1 MNLGVKNLLADLRGA
16 DGHRVGTHSPR
27 HPCATILGV
36 VAWAASVGAVPSASS
51 ATREATQ
58 GGAPPLARMSSI
70 PVAEGFRVEEALTT
84 DVDGDDVADLVIQS
98 SGPQTRRL
106 SLHLRRKDGSAFV
119 AAPDAVLDLTPDVVC
134 FGAGDVHADAGRE
147 IVLFNAGGAFAWRW
161 RATSESQRLQKL
173 FACELLWQWPD
184 RKRAFVWQE
193 GILDLDG
200 DGLEDL
206 VVPAPWSATV
216 VFQRRGEND
225 SRRFDSVTS
234 LSPGGERQLSRR
246 VDVERGAEVRQAGG
260 RRRMNVQVT
269 GSSVQFD
276 GDAAGPGPYLWIKES
291 VPAPRLVDFDGDGDR
306 DVLFLTNDEL
316 QVFLQEP
323 RGVFGAM
330 PLELVNPVP
339 VDRARELDVSY
350 DAKSLDLDGDKR
362 ADCIVTA
369 GDKRSSDVR
378 TQVLVFLQK
387 TVKSGESPLF
397 GKDGVPVQLLVL
409 DGFARPLGLEDVD
422 GDGRPDFVAGAVRPD
437 LIDGLRAAASE
448 RIDAELY
455 VYRNTGLGFSKK
467 PDLSH
472 KLSIQA
478 GGLDLTA
485 RFLGDVTND
494 GVAELF
500 ERSDKNALKVHL
512 VRKTRDGLT
521 VIEAPIY
528 ELPLADD
535 ARLLLPG
542 KLGKGTWDV
551 FVLEKE
557 AVRCASFR

>member
-1 MNLGVKNLLADLRGA
+1 VSTRSLSRLA
-16 DGHRVGTHSPR
+16 
-27 HPCATILGV
+27 V
-36 VAWAASVGAVPSASS
+36 VVGAWTCGMHVNAQSPGSAN
-51 ATREATQ
+51 AT
-58 GGAPPLARMSSI
+58 PPLARIASI
-70 PVAEGFRVEEALTT
+70 PVAEGFRVEEALTI
-84 DVDGDDVADLVIQS
+84 DVDGDDVADLVIAS
-98 SGPQTRRL
+98 SGRDTRRL
-106 SLHLRRKDGSAFV
+106 SVHLRRKDGPAFV
-119 AAPDAVLDLTPDVVC
+119 ATPDAQLDLTPDVVC
-134 FGAGDVHADAGRE
+134 IAAADVHADPGRE
-147 IVLFNAGGAFAWRW
+147 IVLFNASGAFAWRW
-161 RATSESQRLQKL
+161 RATAENQRLQKL

-184 RKRAFVWQE
+184 RKRVFVWQE
-193 GILDLDG
+193 GIVDLDG

-206 VVPAPWSATV
+206 VVPSPWSASI

-225 SRRFDSVTS
+225 ARRFDLATT
-234 LSPGGERQLSRR
+234 LSPGGERELSRR
-246 VDVERGAEVRQAGG
+246 VDVERGPDVRQEGG
-260 RRRMNVQVT
+260 RRRVNVQIT
-269 GSSVQFD
+269 GSSVQLD
-276 GDAAGPGPYLWIKES
+276 ADAAGPGPYLWVKES

-306 DVLFLTNDEL
+306 DVLFLTNDAL

-323 RGVFGAM
+323 RGTFATT
-330 PLELVNPVP
+330 PLKLVNPVP
-339 VDRARELDVSY
+339 VDRSRELDVSY
-350 DAKSLDLDGDKR
+350 NAKSLDLDGDKR
-362 ADCIVTA
+362 ADCILTA
-369 GDKRSSDVR
+369 GDKRSKDVR

-387 TVKSGESPLF
+387 AVKPGESPLF
-397 GKDGVPVQLLVL
+397 GKDGVPMQLLVL

-455 VYRNTGLGFSKK
+455 VYRNTGSGFSKK
-467 PDLSH
+467 PDLSY
-472 KLSIQA
+472 KLSIRA

-494 GVAELF
+494 GVSELF
-500 ERSDKNALKVHL
+500 ERSDKNALKVHM

-521 VIEAPIY
+521 VVDAPIY

-542 KLGKGTWDV
+542 RLAKGTWDL